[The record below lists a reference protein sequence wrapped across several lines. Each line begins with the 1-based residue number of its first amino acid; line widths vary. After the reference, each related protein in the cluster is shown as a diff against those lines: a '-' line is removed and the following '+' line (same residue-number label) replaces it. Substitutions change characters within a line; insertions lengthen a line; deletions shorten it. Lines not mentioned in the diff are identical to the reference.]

1 MEETV
6 EETVEEWTKQYA
18 RMSRRILTTELLLT
32 QLGQTEDFLNDLRV
46 ERARLK
52 RLVPAEFFRNYVR
65 NLRKNGVRAN
75 EKGILYC

>member
-65 NLRKNGVRAN
+65 NLRENGVRAN